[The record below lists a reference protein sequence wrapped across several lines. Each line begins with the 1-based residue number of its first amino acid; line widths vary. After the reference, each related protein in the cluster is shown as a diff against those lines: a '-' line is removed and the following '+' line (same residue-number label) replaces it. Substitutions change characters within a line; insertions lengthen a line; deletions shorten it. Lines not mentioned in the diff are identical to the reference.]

1 MSPRRHSD
9 AFARLTRTFLKRVLM
24 RKLNI
29 ALTLCV
35 SLSLLSITS
44 AFSSLLPGV
53 TSNEIILNFP
63 QSATF
68 HATITSDVDITSI
81 VLEYGNEQQTCG
93 EVIAKAFPQ
102 FTPGKTVNAEWAW
115 DMRQSG
121 SLPPGAQLWW
131 RWRVTDA
138 SGNETVTDTQNVT
151 WLDNI
156 HHWQTVS
163 NGQLNLHFYRI
174 DKAFAQ
180 EMLNAGQEGMDRNQK
195 DAGLTTDSP
204 VNIYVYPNYDDL
216 KDAILYEPSWVGGQ
230 AYPEEN
236 IVILGTS
243 GSDAQWDK
251 DTVIHELTH
260 VLVGHF
266 TFSCL
271 GGVPQWL
278 NEGLA
283 VYSEG
288 PLDSQF
294 QEPLDQAV
302 KENHLLS
309 VRSISGNFSEVAN
322 RADLSYAESYSIV
335 NYLIETYGQN
345 KMTTLLAAF
354 RDGATTDQAL
364 TQTYGFNIDG
374 LEDQWRAALGAPP
387 RTDSAQPTAQPTPTF
402 VPTIVPISGGSL
414 ALQMTATPVPTSS
427 FNGQSTQETPSV
439 TRTAPPLGL
448 TLVLLGICCF
458 FILIVG
464 VIVLGVIVRNQNS
477 KGGDNVK

>member
-1 MSPRRHSD
+1 MRNFIT
-9 AFARLTRTFLKRVLM
+9 AF
-24 RKLNI
+24 
-29 ALTLCV
+29 
-35 SLSLLSITS
+35 LLSI
-44 AFSSLLPGV
+44 LLSTIEALSPLTVFPAHAAPIADV
-53 TSNEIILNFP
+53 TQNKAVLNFP
-63 QSATF
+63 ETATF
-68 HATITSDVDITSI
+68 QITISDDVEIKSI
-81 VLEYGNEQQTCG
+81 VLEYGNDQQTCG

-102 FTPGKTVNAEWAW
+102 FTPGKTVNTEWAW

-294 QEPLDQAV
+294 QEPLNQAV
-302 KENHLLS
+302 KENNLLS
-309 VRSISGNFSEVAN
+309 VRSISGNFSEVSN
-322 RADLSYAESYSIV
+322 KADLSYAESYSIV
-335 NYLIETYGQN
+335 NYLIETYGQS
-345 KMTTLLAAF
+345 KMTVLLAAF

-364 TQTYGFNIDG
+364 MQTYGFNING
-374 LEDQWRAALGAPP
+374 LEDQWRLALGAQP

-414 ALQMTATPVPTSS
+414 ALQVTATPVPTSS

-477 KGGDNVK
+477 KGGNNVK

>member
-1 MSPRRHSD
+1 MG
-9 AFARLTRTFLKRVLM
+9 KQ
-24 RKLNI
+24 LNI
-29 ALTLCV
+29 HNGATMQNLIIAFLV
-35 SLSLLSITS
+35 SLSLLSVLPAHAASNADI
-44 AFSSLLPGV
+44 AQNKVLLK
-53 TSNEIILNFP
+53 FP
-63 QSATF
+63 ETATF
-68 HATITSDVDITSI
+68 QITVNNSAEITSI
-81 VLEYGNEQQTCG
+81 VLEYGNQQQTCG

-102 FTPGKTVNAEWAW
+102 FTPSKSVHAEWTW

-138 SGNETVTDTQNVT
+138 SGNETVTDAQNAT
-151 WLDNI
+151 WLDSI
-156 HHWQTVS
+156 HPWQTLS
-163 NGQLNLHFYRI
+163 NGQLNLHYYRI
-174 DKAFAQ
+174 SKSFAQ
-180 EMLNAGQEGMDRNQK
+180 EMLDAGQEGMDRNK
-195 DAGLTTDSP
+195 NDAGLTTDSQ
-204 VNIYVYPNYDDL
+204 VNIYVYSNYNDL
-216 KDAILYEPSWVGGQ
+216 RDAILYEPSWVGGQ

-294 QEPLDQAV
+294 QDPLDQAV
-302 KENHLLS
+302 KENTLLS

>member
-1 MSPRRHSD
+1 MRNLIT
-9 AFARLTRTFLKRVLM
+9 AF
-24 RKLNI
+24 
-29 ALTLCV
+29 
-35 SLSLLSITS
+35 LLSV
-44 AFSSLLPGV
+44 LLSTIEALSPLTVFPAHAAPLADV
-53 TSNEIILNFP
+53 TQNKVILNFP
-63 QSATF
+63 ESATF
-68 HATITSDVDITSI
+68 QITVSNSVEIKSI
-81 VLEYGNEQQTCG
+81 VLEYGNDQQTCG

-102 FTPGKTVNAEWAW
+102 FTPGKTVHTEWTW

-138 SGNETVTDTQNVT
+138 NGNETVTDTQNVA

-156 HHWQTVS
+156 HHWQTLT
-163 NGQLNLHFYRI
+163 NRQLSLHFYGI
-174 DKAFAQ
+174 DKSFAQ
-180 EMLNAGQEGMDRNQK
+180 EMLNAGQGGMDHNQK

-230 AYPEEN
+230 AYPEQN
-236 IVILGTS
+236 IVIVGTS
-243 GSDAQWDK
+243 GGNANWDK
-251 DTVIHELTH
+251 HTVIHELTH

-302 KENHLLS
+302 KENTLLS
-309 VRSISGNFSEVAN
+309 VRSISGSFSEVSN
-322 RADLSYAESYSIV
+322 KADLSCAESYSIV
-335 NYLIETYGQN
+335 NYLIETYGQS
-345 KMTTLLAAF
+345 KMTVLLAAF

-364 TQTYGFNIDG
+364 MQTYGFNIDG
-374 LEDQWRAALGAPP
+374 LEDQWRAALGAQP
-387 RTDSAQPTAQPTPTF
+387 RTDSGQPTAQPTPTF
-402 VPTIVPISGGSL
+402 VPTIMPIGGGIV
-414 ALQMTATPVPTSS
+414 AVQTTVTPIPTSS
-427 FNGQSTQETPSV
+427 FNEQP
-439 TRTAPPLGL
+439 TA
-448 TLVLLGICCF
+448 
-458 FILIVG
+458 
-464 VIVLGVIVRNQNS
+464 
-477 KGGDNVK
+477 